1 MATDAAGD
9 LGLKIML
16 DRYVVQDMT
25 RRSLVARDIV
35 IACIDTQTGQREV
48 GTVGHIN
55 DESHQLPLTQ
65 LDKPLETSTQEIRAR
80 VVRGITAV
88 EVPAA
93 HEEWQSR
100 FEWLL
105 DQWRFVPGRCIC
117 PLPATHQNLTFHHCY
132 VVPSPHD
139 YRRGIVENAGGDDG
153 DHVPWGGRV
162 ASSLISYRN

>member
-16 DRYVVQDMT
+16 DCYVVQDMT

-48 GTVGHIN
+48 GTVEHIN

-88 EVPAA
+88 EVPAGA
-93 HEEWQSR
+93 
-100 FEWLL
+100 
-105 DQWRFVPGRCIC
+105 
-117 PLPATHQNLTFHHCY
+117 
-132 VVPSPHD
+132 
-139 YRRGIVENAGGDDG
+139 RGVAVAI
-153 DHVPWGGRV
+153 RV
-162 ASSLISYRN
+162 AARSVAVCPRPVHLSAAGHPPKPDLPPLLCGALAPRLSSRHRRERWRRRWRSCPVAAGSLRR